1 MISNFFKTY
10 LIQFLIGVILSL
22 SATLGVFYF
31 QKNSLHADIKTKDV
45 KIGSLESLL
54 KACKENKKVEV
65 LESKWAN
72 KEPKEIHY
80 EPIISE
86 DNNSDFSSIQFFR
99 LH

>member
-54 KACKENKKVEV
+54 KACKENKK
-65 LESKWAN
+65 
-72 KEPKEIHY
+72 EIHY